1 MKWSFKTYLVLIA
14 VLMTLMCGVLY
25 AMYAPEVKHAIKAAI
40 PLPVVDLERIKKA
53 HIINLSASN
62 NMEWFDRRFLDEP
75 HIYTSD
81 DFYFRIMEHYVEI
94 KDDLQREWR
103 VTNEDLLK
111 SLYFMNVVS
120 NMWGYGNKG
129 ADTKTGCA
137 CTNEINE
144 HAFPCETQFV
154 ENPEA
159 YIYTKIGCCADS
171 ARVMR
176 FLLTKAGIKNR
187 YMQNPGHVFNEAWLQ
202 GHWQALD
209 ATTNMWWRD
218 SWENIQN
225 AETHYSFSV
234 TVFPMY
240 GEVYG
245 HEFYRPFV
253 GTFRNYMILE
263 AVYKMAKNI
272 KHPDRI

>member
-1 MKWSFKTYLVLIA
+1 MKKWILAGFMLLAFGLAYGFYDTELRHDLHYKMSLA
-14 VLMTLMCGVLY
+14 S
-25 AMYAPEVKHAIKAAI
+25 
-40 PLPVVDLERIKKA
+40 PLPIVDLERIKKV

-62 NMEWFDRRFLDEP
+62 NMDWFDRKFLEEP

-81 DFYFRIMEHYVEI
+81 DFYQRIMEHYHVIHDELVLNWKI
-94 KDDLQREWR
+94 TDEQ
-103 VTNEDLLK
+103 TLK

-129 ADTKTGCA
+129 TDTKTGCA

-144 HAFPCETQFV
+144 HAFPCETQFI

-171 ARVMR
+171 ARVFK

-187 YMQNPGHVFNEAWLQ
+187 YMQNPGHIFNDVWLG
-202 GHWQALD
+202 GHWQSLD

-225 AETHYSFSV
+225 AETHYHFSV
-234 TVFPMY
+234 SIFPMY
-240 GEVYG
+240 GEVLN
-245 HEFYRPFV
+245 HPFYRPFIGV
-253 GTFRNYMILE
+253 FRHYMLLE
-263 AVYKMAKNI
+263 AVYKMAKDI
-272 KHPDRI
+272 KHPDVI